1 MVRANVG
8 KGNRRSSFIETTER
22 SSVMQ
27 KISPFLWFD
36 KEAEEAVD
44 FYISV
49 FKNAKKGDVTR
60 YSEAGPGPKGGV
72 MTVSFELEGLQF
84 TALNAGPHFK
94 FSEAIS
100 FVVACET
107 QDEVDYY
114 WDKLAAGGEPGPCGW
129 LKDRFGLSW
138 QIVPNIL
145 LKFIREPDSA
155 KVARVMQAM
164 MQMKKLDIAKLKE
177 AAE

>member
-1 MVRANVG
+1 
-8 KGNRRSSFIETTER
+8 
-22 SSVMQ
+22 MQ

-36 KEAEEAVD
+36 KEAEQAVD
-44 FYISV
+44 FYTSV
-49 FKNAKKGDVTR
+49 FKNSKKGDVTR
-60 YSEAGPGPKGGV
+60 YSEAGPGPKGSV

-94 FSEAIS
+94 FTEAIS

-114 WDKLAAGGEPGPCGW
+114 WDKLSAGGEPGPCGW

-138 QIVPNIL
+138 QIVPTTL
-145 LKFIREPDSA
+145 LKFIKDPDSA
-155 KVARVMQAM
+155 KVGRVMQAM
-164 MQMKKLDIAKLKE
+164 MQMKKLDIAKLK
-177 AAE
+177 AAAG